1 MKQEGG
7 VSRPSRNTVLILLII
22 LKKKRLY
29 PFSMEKK
36 NIKLNAVWACSM
48 WNNKS
53 IIMERKISPKD
64 ASAPFKI
71 HKSYADLWQEITF
84 KLNAK
89 IDFCSDCFFYWAKR
103 DAKAWSGFHGKES
116 YSPLIL
122 YSIHMHNREGGGWVL
137 HTASSISYALITCVT
152 LWWKLFT
159 LSKSSFCLSVLC
171 LLIPVLLLFSL

>member
-1 MKQEGG
+1 MSPLCPGRHCISTPGHNAWHVVNAWFMLAQGKAEERKKE
-7 VSRPSRNTVLILLII
+7 VNNLSRL
-22 LKKKRLY
+22 
-29 PFSMEKK
+29 F
-36 NIKLNAVWACSM
+36 
-48 WNNKS
+48 
-53 IIMERKISPKD
+53 MERKISPKD

-89 IDFCSDCFFYWAKR
+89 IDFCSDCFFCWAER
-103 DAKAWSGFHGKES
+103 HAEAWSGFHGKES

-122 YSIHMHNREGGGWVL
+122 YSIHMHHREGGGWVL
-137 HTASSISYALITCVT
+137 HTAASISYALTTCVT

-159 LSKSSFCLSVLC
+159 FFKSSFCLSVLC